1 MVKMSFLIT
10 IKQGS
15 TNTYCH
21 EVDILGISSKIVYGG
36 NDKIVIELMCL

>member
-1 MVKMSFLIT
+1 MVKMKS

-21 EVDILGISSKIVYGG
+21 EVDILGPSKIVYGG
-36 NDKIVIELMCL
+36 NDKIIELWC